1 MPWGLHIEPDRL
13 LEEVRKEIV
22 EMQEKVDVI
31 VLGYGRC
38 QAMDRLG
45 ENFNVPVL
53 RPQAEDCIGVL
64 LGQDRYDEELRQ
76 IPGTWFLSPGWTL
89 MGTEFV
95 FHELQINR
103 IGRKD
108 IEPLQLARRMLDGF
122 TRALYIEMDLGMD
135 KGELEEKAGRIANDL
150 GLCLQ
155 KTTGSLNLLEKTIL
169 MALTQGDEEHKA
181 ARIQNRF
188 SKGVNGADV
197 HDPQF

>member
-1 MPWGLHIEPDRL
+1 MMPWGLHIEPAITLTGRL
-13 LEEVRKEIV
+13 LEEIRKEIV
-22 EMQEKVDVI
+22 EMQEKVDAI

-45 ENFNVPVL
+45 ENFKVPVL

-64 LGQDRYDEELRQ
+64 LGQDQYEEELRR
-76 IPGTWFLSPGWTL
+76 IPGTWFLSPGWTR

-122 TRALYIEMDLGMD
+122 TRALYIEMDLGVD
-135 KGELEEKAGRIANDL
+135 KDELEEKAGRIADDL

-155 KTTGSLNLLEKTIL
+155 KTKGSLNLLEKTVL
-169 MALTQGDEEHKA
+169 MALTQGDEEDKDRRYA
-181 ARIQNRF
+181 KQVF
-188 SKGVNGADV
+188 KGR
-197 HDPQF
+197 Q